1 MTKLNEQTGMGIAS
15 QARNDAPQNANQMVE
30 QGICQRTLTVDLRWQ
45 KDGNGN
51 LWFVA
56 KDVCDM
62 LGLTNV
68 TTALQSLDDDEK
80 DLMPKKSLGIENEK
94 GQQEVNIISES
105 GMYALIMRSN
115 KEEAR
120 RFRKWVT
127 SEVLPSIRKKGFF
140 GDMKLELQLREEVL
154 REYLRRGFWMR
165 GEVKRCAEMTGIK
178 ADCISGFMNNRR
190 NISKEELDKV
200 LSWLKERDSSL
211 QMEIDYKNK

>member
-56 KDVCDM
+56 KDVAEM
-62 LGLTNV
+62 LGLEWKG
-68 TTALQSLDDDEK
+68 SESIRYLDEDERDTLK
-80 DLMPKKSLGIENEK
+80 VESSG
-94 GQQEVNIISES
+94 GVQEMIGISES